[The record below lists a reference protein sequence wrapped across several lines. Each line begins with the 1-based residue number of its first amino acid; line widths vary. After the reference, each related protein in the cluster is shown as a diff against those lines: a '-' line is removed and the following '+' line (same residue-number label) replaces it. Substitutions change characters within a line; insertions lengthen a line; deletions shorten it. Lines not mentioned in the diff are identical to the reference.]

1 MSKHTSGPWVA
12 IKDGKYVTENPYNV
26 DHEDGHDLTTA
37 PIGGP
42 DGQVVALVVMDDEF
56 RKNRWDDTELDA
68 NASLIAAAPELLA
81 ACQAFKRLY
90 GRLWDV
96 TEPNGAGFLSPESVK
111 EYDAIHELMTAAIN
125 KATA

>member
-1 MSKHTSGPWVA
+1 MSKHTPGPWVA

-26 DHEDGHDLTTA
+26 DHEDEHDLTTA
-37 PIGGP
+37 PVGGH

-68 NASLIAAAPELLA
+68 NARLIAAAPELLEALKA
-81 ACQAFKRLY
+81 ALEHSYIPHAKPWLLEQI
-90 GRLWDV
+90 
-96 TEPNGAGFLSPESVK
+96 ES
-111 EYDAIHELMTAAIN
+111 AIA